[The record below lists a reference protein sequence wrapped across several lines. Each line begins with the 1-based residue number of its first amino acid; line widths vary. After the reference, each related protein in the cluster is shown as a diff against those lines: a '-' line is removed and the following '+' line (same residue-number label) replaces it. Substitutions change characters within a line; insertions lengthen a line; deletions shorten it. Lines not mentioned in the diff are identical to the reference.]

1 MRWRTSDGGNLMG
14 RALASLGL
22 VVLLVAGCGHSGTS
36 QSSGSPAALTAT
48 TAAAPAYRI
57 LPKEELAKALLD
69 LQDLPPGYSQ
79 DPPAAEG
86 PSKTFCDY
94 PPPFEESV
102 RVRRDFTKG
111 GGMSAEYLSLGL
123 RQYANADQAKASF
136 DALANALKTCTG
148 ETYNGVQSTY
158 APMSAPK
165 VGEGSLGIK
174 ITAGD
179 TGLLQFFAVVGPV
192 LINTG
197 GGGLLNAN
205 ANEVMSLLE
214 AQVNKYRAGAQ
225 QP

>member
-1 MRWRTSDGGNLMG
+1 MKGELVGRTLATL
-14 RALASLGL
+14 ALA
-22 VVLLVAGCGHSGTS
+22 VLVAGCGQSGTS
-36 QSSGSPAALTAT
+36 PSSGTPAASTAATTTAT
-48 TAAAPAYRI
+48 PAYR
-57 LPKEELAKALLD
+57 LLLKEELAKALLE

-94 PPPFEESV
+94 PPPFEEGV

-165 VGEGSLGIK
+165 VGEGSVGVK

-179 TGLLQFFAVVGPV
+179 TGLLQFFAIVGPV

-214 AQVNKYRAGAQ
+214 AQVNKYRATAQ
-225 QP
+225 S

>member
-1 MRWRTSDGGNLMG
+1 MPDQPLQMRWRTTTSDGGNLMR
-14 RALASLGL
+14 RALAGL
-22 VVLLVAGCGHSGTS
+22 AVAVLVSGCDHGGAS
-36 QSSGSPAALTAT
+36 QTSGSPADSTASAT

-57 LPKEELAKALLD
+57 LAKDELAEALLE

-79 DPPAAEG
+79 DPPAPEG

-111 GGMSAEYLSLGL
+111 AGMSAEYLSLGL
-123 RQYANADQAKASF
+123 RQYTNADQAKPRSAHWPMH
-136 DALANALKTCTG
+136 ALRTCTG

-165 VGEGSLGIK
+165 VGDGSLGVK

-205 ANEVMSLLE
+205 VNEVMTL
-214 AQVNKYRAGAQ
+214 
-225 QP
+225 P

>member
-1 MRWRTSDGGNLMG
+1 MG
-14 RALASLGL
+14 RTLATLALA
-22 VVLLVAGCGHSGTS
+22 VLVAGCGHSGTS
-36 QSSGSPAALTAT
+36 QPNGGPAASTAT
-48 TAAAPAYRI
+48 TTTAATPAYRI
-57 LPKEELAKALLD
+57 LPKEELAKALLE

-94 PPPFEESV
+94 PPPFEEGV

-136 DALANALKTCTG
+136 DALTNALKTCTG

-165 VGEGSLGIK
+165 VGEGAVGVK

-179 TGLLQFFAVVGPV
+179 TGLLQFFAIVGPV

-214 AQVNKYRAGAQ
+214 AQVNKYRATAQ
-225 QP
+225 S

>member
-1 MRWRTSDGGNLMG
+1 MKGELVGRTLATL
-14 RALASLGL
+14 ALA
-22 VVLLVAGCGHSGTS
+22 VLVAGCGHSGTS
-36 QSSGSPAALTAT
+36 QPNGGPAASTAT
-48 TAAAPAYRI
+48 TTTAATPAYRI
-57 LPKEELAKALLD
+57 LPKEELAKALLE

-94 PPPFEESV
+94 PPPFEEGV

-136 DALANALKTCTG
+136 DALTNALKTCTG

-165 VGEGSLGIK
+165 VGEGAVGVK

-179 TGLLQFFAVVGPV
+179 TGLLQFFAIVGPV

-214 AQVNKYRAGAQ
+214 AQVNKYRATAQ
-225 QP
+225 S

>member
-1 MRWRTSDGGNLMG
+1 MG
-14 RALASLGL
+14 RALANLAL
-22 VVLLVAGCGHSGTS
+22 AMLVAGCGHSGTS
-36 QSSGSPAALTAT
+36 QSGSPAASAT
-48 TAAAPAYRI
+48 TTSAAPAYRI
-57 LPKEELAKALLD
+57 LPKGELAKALLE
-69 LQDLPPGYSQ
+69 LQELPPGYSQ

-94 PPPFEESV
+94 RPPFEESL

-136 DALANALKTCTG
+136 DALTNALKTCTG

-165 VGEGSLGIK
+165 VGDGSVGVK

-179 TGLLQFFAVVGPV
+179 TGLLQFFAVAGPV

-205 ANEVMSLLE
+205 ANEVMSLLG
-214 AQVNKYRAGAQ
+214 AQVDKYRAAAK

>member
-1 MRWRTSDGGNLMG
+1 
-14 RALASLGL
+14 
-22 VVLLVAGCGHSGTS
+22 
-36 QSSGSPAALTAT
+36 
-48 TAAAPAYRI
+48 
-57 LPKEELAKALLD
+57 
-69 LQDLPPGYSQ
+69 
-79 DPPAAEG
+79 
-86 PSKTFCDY
+86 
-94 PPPFEESV
+94 
-102 RVRRDFTKG
+102 
-111 GGMSAEYLSLGL
+111 MSAEYLSLGL

-165 VGEGSLGIK
+165 VGDGSLGVK

-192 LINTG
+192 LVNTG

-205 ANEVMSLLE
+205 ANEVMGLLD
-214 AQVNKYRAGAQ
+214 AQVNKYRASAK